1 MKIRNKQTG
10 QTFEVLAGTL
20 YAKNIFEEVTDDEIK
35 VGEPTVKFEIEEVK
49 ETEHYIG
56 PATEEQM
63 KAIKEFESKKKE
75 EKKKPAKKKTTKKGA
90 KKNGN
95 TK

>member
-10 QTFEVLAGTL
+10 QTFEVIAGTL

-35 VGEPTVKFEIEEVK
+35 VGEPKVEFEIEEVK
-49 ETEHYIG
+49 EE
-56 PATEEQM
+56 PE
-63 KAIKEFESKKKE
+63 KE
-75 EKKKPAKKKTTKKGA
+75 KKPAKKKTTRKGA

-95 TK
+95 TKRN

>member
-35 VGEPTVKFEIEEVK
+35 VGEPTVEFEIEEVK
-49 ETEHYIG
+49 DE
-56 PATEEQM
+56 P
-63 KAIKEFESKKKE
+63 KE
-75 EKKKPAKKKTTKKGA
+75 EKKPAKKKTTKKGV

>member
-20 YAKNIFEEVTDDEIK
+20 YAKNIFEEVTDDDIK
-35 VGEPTVKFEIEEVK
+35 VGEPKVEFEIEEVK
-49 ETEHYIG
+49 DE
-56 PATEEQM
+56 P
-63 KAIKEFESKKKE
+63 KE
-75 EKKKPAKKKTTKKGA
+75 EKKPAKKKTTRKGA

-95 TK
+95 TKRN

>member
-35 VGEPTVKFEIEEVK
+35 VGEPTVEFEIEEVK
-49 ETEHYIG
+49 D
-56 PATEEQM
+56 
-63 KAIKEFESKKKE
+63 ESKE
-75 EKKKPAKKKTTKKGA
+75 EKKPAKKKTTKKGA

>member
-10 QTFEVLAGTL
+10 QIFEVLAGTL

-35 VGEPTVKFEIEEVK
+35 VGEPTVEFEIEEVK
-49 ETEHYIG
+49 DE
-56 PATEEQM
+56 P
-63 KAIKEFESKKKE
+63 KEV
-75 EKKKPAKKKTTKKGA
+75 KKPAKKKTTKKGA

>member
-35 VGEPTVKFEIEEVK
+35 VGEPTVEFEIEEVK
-49 ETEHYIG
+49 DE
-56 PATEEQM
+56 P
-63 KAIKEFESKKKE
+63 KE
-75 EKKKPAKKKTTKKGA
+75 EKKPAKKKTTKKGA
-90 KKNGN
+90 KKNGD

>member
-35 VGEPTVKFEIEEVK
+35 VGEPTVEFEIEEVK
-49 ETEHYIG
+49 DEPRED
-56 PATEEQM
+56 
-63 KAIKEFESKKKE
+63 
-75 EKKKPAKKKTTKKGA
+75 KKPAKKKTTKKGA

>member
-10 QTFEVLAGTL
+10 QTFEVIAGTL

-35 VGEPTVKFEIEEVK
+35 VGEPKVEFEIEEVK
-49 ETEHYIG
+49 DE
-56 PATEEQM
+56 P
-63 KAIKEFESKKKE
+63 KEV
-75 EKKKPAKKKTTKKGA
+75 KKPAKKKTTKKGA

-95 TK
+95 TKRN